1 MRIYLVFMS
10 KVITF
15 GCRLNAYESES
26 IKKITRDLKNTIIV
40 NTCSVTKEAERQAQ
54 QAIRKIYRQNPDASI
69 VVVGCA
75 AQIHPDTYSKMQ
87 GVRKVLGNI
96 EKLRLESYLTE
107 EKVLVGDIAS
117 AKRNR
122 VQLVSEF
129 EGRARAFV
137 EIQNGCNHRCTF
149 CNIPYARGNNRSVPI
164 DEIIEQV
171 KILVDRGYKEV
182 VFTGVDIS
190 DFGADLPG
198 RPTLAQLVRRLLML
212 VPELPR
218 LRLSSIDVAE
228 IDQDLM
234 NIIATECRLMPHLHL
249 SLQSGN
255 NLILKRMKRRHT
267 REQVLDFCLKIRS
280 LRPEIALGADV
291 IAGFP
296 TETETMFMDSY
307 NLIKEL
313 NIVYL
318 HVFPYSIREE
328 TPAARMPQV
337 PNALKKDRVK
347 KLLELCRQ
355 NKSSFYHSLI
365 GSMQSIVV
373 EKSDRGT
380 AENFASVKLSQSAKI
395 GSILNVKILD
405 ADCDGLAAEL
415 HIA

>member
-1 MRIYLVFMS
+1 MS

-15 GCRLNAYESES
+15 GCRLNAYESEA
-26 IKKITRDLKNTIIV
+26 IKKITHDLKNTIIV

-54 QAIRKIYRQNPDASI
+54 QAIRKIYRQNPGVRI
-69 VVVGCA
+69 VVTGCG
-75 AQIHPDTYSKMQ
+75 AQIHPDIYSKMQ
-87 GVRKVLGNI
+87 GVHKVLGNI
-96 EKLRLESYLTE
+96 EKLRLESYLAE
-107 EKVLVGDIAS
+107 EKVIVGDIA
-117 AKRNR
+117 AVKKNR
-122 VQLVSEF
+122 VQLISEF

-149 CNIPYARGNNRSVPI
+149 CNIPYARGNNRSVPV

-198 RPTLAQLVRRLLML
+198 KPTLAQLVRRLLML
-212 VPELPR
+212 VPDLPR

-228 IDQDLM
+228 IDEDLM
-234 NIIATECRLMPHLHL
+234 RIMATERRLMPHLHL

-267 REQVLDFCLKIRS
+267 REQVLDFCLKIKS
-280 LRPEIALGADV
+280 LRPEIALGVDV

-296 TETETMFMDSY
+296 TETEVMFMDSY

-337 PNALKKDRVK
+337 PNELKKDRVK
-347 KLLELCRQ
+347 RLLELCRQ
-355 NKSSFYHSLI
+355 NKGNFYRSLV
-365 GSMQSIVV
+365 GSAQSIVV
-373 EKSDRGT
+373 ERSDRGT
-380 AENFASVKLSQSAKI
+380 AENFASVRLPQTTKI

-405 ADCDGLAAEL
+405 ADCKGLVAEPQ
-415 HIA
+415 AD

>member
-1 MRIYLVFMS
+1 MS

>member
-1 MRIYLVFMS
+1 MS

-69 VVVGCA
+69 VVAGCA

-87 GVRKVLGNI
+87 GVHKVLGNI
-96 EKLRLESYLTE
+96 EKLRPESYLAE

-149 CNIPYARGNNRSVPI
+149 CNIPYARGNNRSVPV

-249 SLQSGN
+249 SLQSGS

-267 REQVLDFCLKIRS
+267 REQVLDFCLKMRS

-347 KLLELCRQ
+347 RLLELCRQ
-355 NKSSFYHSLI
+355 NKSSFYRSLI
-365 GSMQSIVV
+365 GSMQSVVV

>member
-1 MRIYLVFMS
+1 MS

-15 GCRLNAYESES
+15 GCRLNAYESEA
-26 IKKITRDLKNTIIV
+26 IKKITQDLKNTIIV

-54 QAIRKIYRQNPDASI
+54 QTIRKIYRQNPDAHI
-69 VVVGCA
+69 VVTGCA
-75 AQIHPDTYSKMQ
+75 AQIHPDIYSTMQ
-87 GVRKVLGNI
+87 GVHKVLGNI
-96 EKLRLESYLTE
+96 EKLRPESYLAE
-107 EKVLVGDIAS
+107 EKVVVSDIAS
-117 AKRNR
+117 AKKNQ
-122 VQLVSEF
+122 VQLISEF

-149 CNIPYARGNNRSVPI
+149 CNIPYARGNNRSVPV
-164 DEIIEQV
+164 DKIIEQV

-190 DFGADLPG
+190 DFGTDLPG
-198 RPTLAQLVRRLLML
+198 RPTLAQLIRRLLML
-212 VPELPR
+212 VPDLPR

-234 NIIATECRLMPHLHL
+234 NVIATEQRLMPHLHL

-267 REQVLDFCLKIRS
+267 REQVLDFCLQIKS
-280 LRPEIALGADV
+280 LRPEIALGADI

-313 NIVYL
+313 KIVYL
-318 HVFPYSIREE
+318 HTFTYSIREE

-337 PNALKKDRVK
+337 PNELKKDRTRR
-347 KLLELCRQ
+347 LLELCRQ
-355 NKSSFYHSLI
+355 NKNIFYHSLV
-365 GSMQSIVV
+365 GSLQSIVV
-373 EKSDRGT
+373 ERSDIGT
-380 AENFASVKLSQSAKI
+380 AENFASVRLSSRSVKI
-395 GSILNVKILD
+395 GSILNARVLD
-405 ADCDGLAAEL
+405 ADCEDLLAEPQAF
-415 HIA
+415 